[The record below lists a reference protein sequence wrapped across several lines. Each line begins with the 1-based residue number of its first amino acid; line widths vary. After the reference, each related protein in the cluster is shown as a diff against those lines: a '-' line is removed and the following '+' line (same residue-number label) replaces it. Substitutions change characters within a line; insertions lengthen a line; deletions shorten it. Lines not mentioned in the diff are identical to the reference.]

1 MFLYLNYSFMFTCIG
16 LFIQSIFMCQL
27 FFICLVY
34 ILLCRLGLFNN
45 WVGFLITQ
53 VYFIVFIE
61 VLWLGVVYDEINI
74 AVNTCKGLVL
84 SKKRLFAL
92 NLSFLFNKTLTS

>member
-1 MFLYLNYSFMFTCIG
+1 MFTCIG

-34 ILLCRLGLFNN
+34 ILLCSLGLFNN

-84 SKKRLFAL
+84 SKKRLLAL

>member
-1 MFLYLNYSFMFTCIG
+1 MFTCIG

-34 ILLCRLGLFNN
+34 ILLCSLGLFNN

-74 AVNTCKGLVL
+74 AVRFSVV
-84 SKKRLFAL
+84 
-92 NLSFLFNKTLTS
+92 

>member
-1 MFLYLNYSFMFTCIG
+1 I
-16 LFIQSIFMCQL
+16 
-27 FFICLVY
+27 
-34 ILLCRLGLFNN
+34 FNN

-61 VLWLGVVYDEINI
+61 VLWVGGGRGYDGINI

-84 SKKRLFAL
+84 FKKRLLAL
-92 NLSFLFNKTLTS
+92 NLSFFIQ

>member
-1 MFLYLNYSFMFTCIG
+1 M
-16 LFIQSIFMCQL
+16 
-27 FFICLVY
+27 
-34 ILLCRLGLFNN
+34 FNN

-84 SKKRLFAL
+84 SKKSVGGKIKFPFGKIKLP
-92 NLSFLFNKTLTS
+92 

>member
-1 MFLYLNYSFMFTCIG
+1 CIG

-34 ILLCRLGLFNN
+34 ILLCSLGLFNN

>member
-1 MFLYLNYSFMFTCIG
+1 MFTCIG

-34 ILLCRLGLFNN
+34 ILLCSLGLFNN

-61 VLWLGVVYDEINI
+61 VLWLGGIHFLVGLGWIDYDCLFLLARMNVILEINF
-74 AVNTCKGLVL
+74 L
-84 SKKRLFAL
+84 SRYVCLINEF
-92 NLSFLFNKTLTS
+92 

>member
-1 MFLYLNYSFMFTCIG
+1 
-16 LFIQSIFMCQL
+16 
-27 FFICLVY
+27 
-34 ILLCRLGLFNN
+34 GLFNN

-74 AVNTCKGLVL
+74 AANTCKGLVL

>member
-1 MFLYLNYSFMFTCIG
+1 
-16 LFIQSIFMCQL
+16 
-27 FFICLVY
+27 
-34 ILLCRLGLFNN
+34 LGLFKD

-61 VLWLGVVYDEINI
+61 VLWVGGGYDGINI

-84 SKKRLFAL
+84 FKKRLLAL
-92 NLSFLFNKTLTS
+92 NLSFFYSIKLSLLKWEMNCLQC

>member
-1 MFLYLNYSFMFTCIG
+1 MVVDWLGLINGCLSCLVYMFLYLNYSFMFTCIG

-61 VLWLGVVYDEINI
+61 VYGLGLLYTSWLG
-74 AVNTCKGLVL
+74 
-84 SKKRLFAL
+84 
-92 NLSFLFNKTLTS
+92 

>member
-1 MFLYLNYSFMFTCIG
+1 MFTCIG

-34 ILLCRLGLFNN
+34 ILLCSLGLFNN

-84 SKKRLFAL
+84 SKKRLSAL

>member
-1 MFLYLNYSFMFTCIG
+1 MFTCIG

-34 ILLCRLGLFNN
+34 ILLCSLGLFNN

>member
-1 MFLYLNYSFMFTCIG
+1 MFTCIG

-34 ILLCRLGLFNN
+34 ILLCSLGLFNN

-61 VLWLGVVYDEINI
+61 VLWLGGGCYDEINI

-84 SKKRLFAL
+84 FKKKITCFKFIF
-92 NLSFLFNKTLTS
+92 FLFNKTLTS

>member
-1 MFLYLNYSFMFTCIG
+1 MFTCIG

-34 ILLCRLGLFNN
+34 ILLCSLGLFNN

-61 VLWLGVVYDEINI
+61 VLWLGVIYDEINI

>member
-1 MFLYLNYSFMFTCIG
+1 MFTCIG

-34 ILLCRLGLFNN
+34 ILLCSLGLFNN

-74 AVNTCKGLVL
+74 AINTCKGLVL

>member
-1 MFLYLNYSFMFTCIG
+1 MFTCIG

-34 ILLCRLGLFNN
+34 ILLCSLGLFNN

-61 VLWLGVVYDEINI
+61 VLWFGGGCYDEINI

-84 SKKRLFAL
+84 FKKRLLAL
-92 NLSFLFNKTLTS
+92 NLSFFIQ

>member
-1 MFLYLNYSFMFTCIG
+1 M
-16 LFIQSIFMCQL
+16 
-27 FFICLVY
+27 
-34 ILLCRLGLFNN
+34 FNN

-61 VLWLGVVYDEINI
+61 VLWLGGGCYDEINI

-84 SKKRLFAL
+84 FKKRLLAL
-92 NLSFLFNKTLTS
+92 NLSFFYSIKLSLLKWEMNCLQC

>member
-1 MFLYLNYSFMFTCIG
+1 MFTCIG

-34 ILLCRLGLFNN
+34 ILLCSLGLFNN

-61 VLWLGVVYDEINI
+61 VLWFFLGGCYDEINI

-84 SKKRLFAL
+84 FKKRLLAL
-92 NLSFLFNKTLTS
+92 NLSFFIQ

>member
-1 MFLYLNYSFMFTCIG
+1 
-16 LFIQSIFMCQL
+16 MCQL

-34 ILLCRLGLFNN
+34 ILLCSLGLFNN

-61 VLWLGVVYDEINI
+61 VLWLGGIHFLVGLGWIDYDCLFLLARMNVILEINF
-74 AVNTCKGLVL
+74 L
-84 SKKRLFAL
+84 SRYVV
-92 NLSFLFNKTLTS
+92 

>member
-1 MFLYLNYSFMFTCIG
+1 MFTCIG

-34 ILLCRLGLFNN
+34 ILLCSLGLFNN

-61 VLWLGVVYDEINI
+61 VLWLGGIHFLVGLGWIDYDCLFLLARMNVILEINF
-74 AVNTCKGLVL
+74 L
-84 SKKRLFAL
+84 SRYVV
-92 NLSFLFNKTLTS
+92 

>member
-1 MFLYLNYSFMFTCIG
+1 MFTCIG

-61 VLWLGVVYDEINI
+61 VLWVGVGGKIKFPFGKI
-74 AVNTCKGLVL
+74 KLP
-84 SKKRLFAL
+84 
-92 NLSFLFNKTLTS
+92 

>member
-1 MFLYLNYSFMFTCIG
+1 MFTCIG

-53 VYFIVFIE
+53 VYFIVFYG
-61 VLWLGVVYDEINI
+61 LGVVYDEINI
-74 AVNTCKGLVL
+74 AVRFSVV
-84 SKKRLFAL
+84 
-92 NLSFLFNKTLTS
+92 

>member
-1 MFLYLNYSFMFTCIG
+1 
-16 LFIQSIFMCQL
+16 FIQSIFMCQL

-34 ILLCRLGLFNN
+34 ILLCSLGLFNN